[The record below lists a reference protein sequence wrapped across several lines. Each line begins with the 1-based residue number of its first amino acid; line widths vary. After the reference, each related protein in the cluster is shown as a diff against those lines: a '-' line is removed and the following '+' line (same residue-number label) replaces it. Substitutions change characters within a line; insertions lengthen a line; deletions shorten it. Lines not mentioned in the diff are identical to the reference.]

1 MMTSQTSDTN
11 LNIIENIISA
21 SESSEFYLSE
31 DVYDQ
36 AGNKLLGKGYKVT
49 PSIKDKLINRVLKKP
64 LETSISSDSLLTAQD
79 IHIEAEGLINNTPF
93 LLSFNAELKLDVSVV
108 KSLALAPLA
117 ALLLTVQKNNSKEAF
132 EHTLFVMLIARQIAK
147 RLHYDAKKVDDL
159 TIASLLHDVG
169 ELYCVIPNTKNLSL
183 EHWRSIMT
191 HPIIGSSVVRQHMS
205 YSASVYQAILEHH
218 ERNDG
223 SGYPNHLSAER
234 CSDIGKVLLVAEAF
248 SGMVR
253 RQYDLSNLITTLKL
267 VNHDFPSLQFNAL
280 IDFLSSTRKLE
291 NLKATNPILD
301 HLLAQLKNIEE
312 MIDLLKMLQ
321 GSHPKLKALA
331 TYLILRLSRICQTIY
346 ASGLTDCIELG
357 MWEQIKLD
365 EEVNHELFITI
376 NEVEWKLKDVFRD
389 VSLRVIKD
397 DIENS
402 DEILKI
408 IQKIKGGEQALLTT

>member
-79 IHIEAEGLINNTPF
+79 IYMEAEWVISNNPF
-93 LLSFNAELKLDVSVV
+93 LLSFNAELKLDFSVV
-108 KSLALAPLA
+108 NSLELAPLA
-117 ALLLTVQKNNSKEAF
+117 SLLLTVQRNNSKEAF
-132 EHTLFVMLIARQIAK
+132 EHTLLVMLIARQIAK
-147 RLHYDAKKVDDL
+147 RLNYDSSKTHDL

-205 YSASVYQAILEHH
+205 YSAGVSKAILEHH

-223 SGYPNHLSAER
+223 SGYPNHLLAEC
-234 CSDIGKVLLVAEAF
+234 CSDIGKVLIVAEAF
-248 SGMVR
+248 AGMIR

-267 VNHDFPSLQFNAL
+267 VNHDFPALQFNAL
-280 IDFLSSTRKLE
+280 IDLLSSLRKLE
-291 NLKATNPILD
+291 NVKSTNPILD

-312 MIDLLKMLQ
+312 MIGLLKALERSQ
-321 GSHPKLKALA
+321 PKLKELS

-346 ASGLTDCIELG
+346 ASGLTDCVELG

-376 NEVEWKLKDVFRD
+376 NEVEWKLKDIFRD

-397 DIENS
+397 NIENS
-402 DEILKI
+402 NEILKI
-408 IQKIKGGEQALLTT
+408 IQKIKGVEHVLPIT

>member
-79 IHIEAEGLINNTPF
+79 IYMEAEWVISNNPF
-93 LLSFNAELKLDVSVV
+93 LLSFNAELKLDFSVV
-108 KSLALAPLA
+108 KSLELAPLA
-117 ALLLTVQKNNSKEAF
+117 SLLLTVQKNNSKEAF
-132 EHTLFVMLIARQIAK
+132 EHTLLVMLIARQIAK
-147 RLHYDAKKVDDL
+147 KLNYDSGKTHDL

-205 YSASVYQAILEHH
+205 YSAGVSKAILEHH

-223 SGYPNHLSAER
+223 SGYPNHLLAEC
-234 CSDIGKVLLVAEAF
+234 CSDIGKVLIVAEAF
-248 SGMVR
+248 AGMIR

-267 VNHDFPSLQFNAL
+267 VNHDFPALQFNAL
-280 IDFLSSTRKLE
+280 IDLLSSLRKLE
-291 NLKATNPILD
+291 NVKSTNPILD

-312 MIDLLKMLQ
+312 MIGLLKALERSQ
-321 GSHPKLKALA
+321 PKLKELS

-376 NEVEWKLKDVFRD
+376 NEVEWKLKDIFRD

-397 DIENS
+397 NIENS
-402 DEILKI
+402 NEILKI
-408 IQKIKGGEQALLTT
+408 IQKIKGVEHVLPIT